1 MLIIKKNLA
10 CLLCLT
16 FLGLIF
22 PLTVIADTAAEFY
35 KKGEA
40 AARNQ
45 DWAKAEREYK
55 RAASQGH
62 LHAQK
67 ALALMYL
74 CYNDEEAVK
83 WLRLAAKQ
91 QDSDAQLA
99 LADLLVDGGCE
110 ATVRSYEEAVQWYR
124 MAAKSK
130 NVTHQAEACAGI
142 AQMYEYGLGVSQ
154 DFVSAHMWYDLAAQI
169 AGNGTVW
176 QGTTGEKID
185 VVLARDRLARKLSS
199 EQIGRSRQMQK
210 EWKGLNSN

>member
-1 MLIIKKNLA
+1 MIINKKSVA
-10 CLLCLT
+10 VLLRLT

-22 PLTVIADTAAEFY
+22 PLVGMADTAAEFY
-35 KKGEA
+35 KKGKA

-45 DWAKAEREYK
+45 DWATAEREHK
-55 RAASQGH
+55 KAASLGH

-67 ALALMYL
+67 ALAMMYL

-83 WLRLAAKQ
+83 WLRMAAQQ

-99 LADLLVDGGCE
+99 LAGLLVDGGCE
-110 ATVRSYEEAVQWYR
+110 GTVRNYEEAVQWYR
-124 MAAKSK
+124 TATKSK

-154 DFVSAHMWYDLAAQI
+154 DLVSAHMWYDLAAQK

-176 QGTTGEKID
+176 QGTTGETID
-185 VVLARDRLARKLSS
+185 AASARDRIAQKLSS
-199 EQIGRSRQMQK
+199 EQIRRSRKMLE
-210 EWKGLNSN
+210 EWKSQIAN